1 VYLPPLVF
9 PNRVNKIFKYIH
21 ILSVCE
27 AWDTLHNFVSSGGY
41 NNFLKE
47 VYGINVLFASLR
59 ILRSLFV
66 VDLKSNQS
74 KGVESYVR

>member
-1 VYLPPLVF
+1 
-9 PNRVNKIFKYIH
+9 
-21 ILSVCE
+21 
-27 AWDTLHNFVSSGGY
+27 
-41 NNFLKE
+41 

-66 VDLKSNQS
+66 VDLKRNQS